1 MKENNELKRLNEMKN
16 ILLKYDLTK
25 GITPDKVV
33 NILEELGPTFIKLGQ
48 ILSTRIDLIPKEYCE
63 ALSKLRGNT
72 KKLEKEEVIDIL
84 KNNYEEMNEVFS
96 SIDECIGSASIAQV
110 HLATLTNGKKVVVKV
125 CRPNVYEQMEL
136 DVQLSK
142 KVVRLLHLNHLI
154 KAVDLSSMLDE
165 MLAVSKEESNLL
177 IELDH
182 LVKFKELNSGEEGID
197 VPFVYQEFCT
207 KQVLVMEYIKGIKIN
222 DISRLK
228 EKGYSL
234 EEISYLLSNHYMKQA
249 LVDGFFHADPH
260 PDNLIVRKDKIT
272 YLDLGMVGVLSS
284 NDRALLKRCIRSIV
298 DEDYYEVS
306 KILVMMSNVR
316 NTVDMEKLESD
327 VSSILMEYSNQ
338 DLSHIDTAKFVS
350 SMFMMLQK
358 NHLQLH
364 SSITMLIRGI
374 CVIEATLEILN
385 PNLNLVEVIMNYGLK
400 EEMVFDSSRI
410 ADGAKKIVKST
421 KSMIQL
427 PSEIHQFLQSFNR
440 GEGKVKLEMSASS
453 HQVDKLENL
462 LHEFIIG
469 LLDASLILAYSLER
483 DLLVR
488 RVLFYFIVI
497 LSIWLFIKML
507 IDHIHKGY

>member
-1 MKENNELKRLNEMKN
+1 MKDNHELKRLNEMKD
-16 ILLKYDLTK
+16 ILLKYDLAK
-25 GITPDKVV
+25 GITPEKIVH
-33 NILEELGPTFIKLGQ
+33 ILEELGPTFIKLGQ
-48 ILSTRIDLIPKEYCE
+48 ILSTRIDLIPKEYCD
-63 ALSKLRGNT
+63 ALSQLRGNT
-72 KKLEKEEVIDIL
+72 KRLEKEEIISIL
-84 KNNYEEMNEVFS
+84 KNNYENVDEVFS
-96 SIDECIGSASIAQV
+96 SIDDCIGSASIAQV
-110 HLATLTNGKKVVVKV
+110 HLATLTNGKKVVIKV

-136 DVQLSK
+136 DVQLLK
-142 KVVRLLHLNHLI
+142 KVIHLLHLNRLI

-182 LVKFKELNSGEEGID
+182 LVKFKKFNQEEENIH
-197 VPFVYQEFCT
+197 VPSVYQEFCT

-222 DISRLK
+222 DVSRLK

-249 LVDGFFHADPH
+249 LIDGFFHADPH
-260 PDNLIVRKDKIT
+260 PDNLMIQKDKIT

-284 NDRALLKRCIRSIV
+284 NDRELLKKCIRSII

-306 KILVMMSNVR
+306 RILVMMSTVR
-316 NTVDMEKLESD
+316 DTIDMERLEKE
-327 VSSILMEYSNQ
+327 VTSILVEYSSQ
-338 DLSHIDTAKFVS
+338 DISKIDTAKFVS
-350 SMFMMLQK
+350 AMFMMLQK

-385 PNLNLVEVIMNYGLK
+385 PNLNLIQVMMNYVLK
-400 EEMVFDSSRI
+400 EEMVLDSSRI
-410 ADGAKKIVKST
+410 VNGAKKVAKST
-421 KSMIQL
+421 KSMIQI
-427 PSEIHQFLQSFNR
+427 PTEIHQFLKSFNQ
-440 GEGKVKLEMSASS
+440 GNGKVKIEMSASS

-469 LLDASLILAYSLER
+469 LLDASLILAYSLESN
-483 DLLVR
+483 DLVR
-488 RVLFYFIVI
+488 RVLFYFILL
-497 LSIWLFIKML
+497 LSIWLLIKML

>member
-1 MKENNELKRLNEMKN
+1 MKNSIELKRLNEMKN

-33 NILEELGPTFIKLGQ
+33 GVLEELGPTFIKLGQ
-48 ILSTRIDLIPKEYCE
+48 ILSTRIDLIPKEYCD
-63 ALSKLRGNT
+63 ALSKLRGKT
-72 KKLEKEEVIDIL
+72 KTLEKEEIIEIL
-84 KNNYEEMNEVFS
+84 KENYEDVEKIFS
-96 SIDECIGSASIAQV
+96 SIGECIGSASIAQV
-110 HLATLTNGKKVVVKV
+110 HLATLTDGKKVVVKV

-136 DVQLSK
+136 DVLLSK
-142 KVVRLLHLNHLI
+142 KVIRILHLNRLI
-154 KAVDLSSMLDE
+154 KAVDLTSMLDE

-182 LVKFKELNSGEEGID
+182 LIKFRELNYQEEAIA
-197 VPFVYQEFCT
+197 VPFVYKEFCT

-222 DISRLK
+222 DVSLLK

-249 LVDGFFHADPH
+249 LIDGFFHADPH
-260 PDNLIVRKDKIT
+260 PDNLIIKEGKIT
-272 YLDLGMVGVLSS
+272 YIDLGMIGVLSV
-284 NDRALLKRCIRSIV
+284 NDRELLKKCIRSIV

-306 KILVMMSNVR
+306 RILVMMSTVQS
-316 NTVDMEKLESD
+316 TVDMERLEKD
-327 VSSILMEYSNQ
+327 VTFILMEYSNQ
-338 DLSHIDTAKFVS
+338 DLDHIDTAKFVS
-350 SMFMMLQK
+350 SMFLMLQK

-385 PNLNLVEVIMNYGLK
+385 PNLNLIEVIMNYVLQ
-400 EEMVFDSSRI
+400 EEMVIDSSKI
-410 ADGAKKIVKST
+410 MNGTKTLAKSAKN
-421 KSMIQL
+421 MLNL
-427 PSEIHQFLQSFNR
+427 PNEANQFLRYFNR
-440 GEGKVKLEMSASS
+440 GDGKVKVEMSASTN
-453 HQVDKLENL
+453 QVDKLENL

-469 LLDASLILAYSLER
+469 LIDASLILAYSLQ
-483 DLLVR
+483 DDVATKN
-488 RVLFYFIVI
+488 VLFYFILF